1 MSNFEKEDKSGHKE
15 CCCSHCNDSGI
26 VYQYHKE
33 GVVNMPCP
41 ACTEDEMSHIRNW
54 DCNGQMFDG

>member
-1 MSNFEKEDKSGHKE
+1 MNNIQNESDSKEDG
-15 CCCSHCNDSGI
+15 CSYCDNSGI

-41 ACTEDEMSHIRNW
+41 ACTEDMMSHIRNW

>member
-1 MSNFEKEDKSGHKE
+1 MNNADHEIDSKEP
-15 CCCSHCNDSGI
+15 CSHCNDSGI

-41 ACTEDEMSHIRNW
+41 ACTEDVMSHIRNW
-54 DCNGQMFDG
+54 DWKGQMFDG